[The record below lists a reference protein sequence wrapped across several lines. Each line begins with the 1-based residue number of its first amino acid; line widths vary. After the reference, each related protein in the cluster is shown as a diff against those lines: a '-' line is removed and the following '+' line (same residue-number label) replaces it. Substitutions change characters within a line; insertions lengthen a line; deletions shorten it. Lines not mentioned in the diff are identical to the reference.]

1 MCSKEEIINAS
12 CMLKNS
18 THQKYILLPIMWW
31 NAINLYQIAGQL
43 EIRQDQV
50 LSDVSTLIG
59 SVMKKKQADQTQVSP
74 EKII

>member
-1 MCSKEEIINAS
+1 
-12 CMLKNS
+12 
-18 THQKYILLPIMWW
+18 MWW

-50 LSDVSTLIG
+50 LPDVSTLIG